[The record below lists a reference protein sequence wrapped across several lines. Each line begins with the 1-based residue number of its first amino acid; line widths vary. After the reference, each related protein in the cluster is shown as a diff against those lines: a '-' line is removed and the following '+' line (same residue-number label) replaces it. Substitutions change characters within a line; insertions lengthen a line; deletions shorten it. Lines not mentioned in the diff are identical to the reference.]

1 MASHGRQ
8 SVVEARL
15 LNGTIL
21 IYGATGYT
29 GRLIAMAASDS
40 GARPILA
47 GRNLDRVKRVAEPLG
62 LSARAFDLGDPARTD
77 VAIKD
82 VSVVLCAAGPFSAT
96 SRPVADACLRNRV
109 HYLDITGEIDVFE
122 ALAARDA
129 EAKARG
135 VMLLPGVGFDVAPSD
150 CLAAH
155 LKRRL
160 PDANDLKLYLSLGA
174 NMSRGTAKTMI
185 EAIAAGTRMR
195 RKGRIVSRD
204 HAEIGSCDF
213 GEGEKPTVQ
222 VSWGDVATAFHSTG
236 IPNIDVHFEASPAI
250 RAFARTPWFVKSFLG
265 LDPLQ
270 RLLKS
275 QIDRLPEGPSE
286 AKRRAGQAVLVG
298 QARNDRGQTVRSRMR
313 TPEGYSLTAA
323 TAFDAACRVVAGEI
337 KPGFQTPSRAFGVD
351 YILRFDGVIREDLN
365 S

>member
-1 MASHGRQ
+1 
-8 SVVEARL
+8 
-15 LNGTIL
+15 LNGAIL

-29 GRLIAMAASDS
+29 GRLIAKAASDR

-47 GRNLDRVKRVAEPLG
+47 GRNLEKVKRVAEPLG
-62 LSARAFDLGDPARTD
+62 LSARAFDLGDPARID
-77 VAIKD
+77 AAIKD

-96 SRPVADACLRNRV
+96 SRPADACLRNRV

-135 VMLLPGVGFDVAPSD
+135 IMLLPGVGFDVAPSD

-160 PDANDLKLYLSLGA
+160 PDANELRLYLSLGA

-185 EAIAAGTRMR
+185 EAIASGTRMR

-204 HAEIGSCDF
+204 RAEVGSCDF
-213 GEGEKPTVQ
+213 GEGDRPTVQ

-250 RAFARTPWFVKSFLG
+250 RAFARSPWFVKSFLG
-265 LDPLQ
+265 LDPIQ
-270 RLLKS
+270 SLLRS
-275 QIDRLPEGPSE
+275 QVGRLPEGQARQIGEPDKLCWW
-286 AKRRAGQAVLVG
+286 ARRATTKG
-298 QARNDRGQTVRSRMR
+298 R
-313 TPEGYSLTAA
+313 
-323 TAFDAACRVVAGEI
+323 
-337 KPGFQTPSRAFGVD
+337 
-351 YILRFDGVIREDLN
+351 RFAHG
-365 S
+365 